1 MSMTKLDVSVV
12 IPVFGREKL
21 ASQAVQSVLA
31 QSSRAREIIVVDDGS
46 APPISREIRKLGG
59 NVRLIRLPVNNGVSH
74 ARNVGV
80 LAAEAEYIAFLD
92 SDDTWEPRRLELAGA
107 EIGKYSPSEKHIYFD
122 NLVVKGRVI
131 SRPPARIDDPRVLA
145 EGLVS
150 SELLIP
156 TPSLIFHSQWR
167 DILQFDEA
175 LQRHE
180 DWDLLISAVVHDF
193 KLINLDTSQVAVRSG
208 ALLNRLSAQRDRR
221 SAMRF
226 LQKNKNYISP
236 EISVQFEDLNILNPR
251 DRRLQYTA
259 MVLQYLSRKQVSK
272 GGALARLLMACGLR
286 NVPD

>member
-1 MSMTKLDVSVV
+1 MKGLDVSVV
-12 IPVFGREKL
+12 IPTFGREKL
-21 ASQAVQSVLA
+21 VSQAVQSVLA

-46 APPISREIRKLGG
+46 APPISLEIGKLAR
-59 NVRLIRLPVNNGVSH
+59 NVRLIRLPVNKGVSH
-74 ARNVGV
+74 ARNVGI
-80 LAAEAEYIAFLD
+80 LAAEAAYVAFLD
-92 SDDTWEPRRLELAGA
+92 SDDTWEPCRLELAGA

-131 SRPPARIDDPRVLA
+131 SRPPAVIDDPRVLV

-180 DWDLLISAVVHDF
+180 DWDLLISAVVHGF

-208 ALLNRLSAQRDRR
+208 ALLNRLSTQRDRR

-226 LQKNKNYISP
+226 IQKNGIHLSP
-236 EISVQFEDLNILNPR
+236 GLVAQFEDLNVLDPR
-251 DRRLQYTA
+251 GRRLQYTA

-286 NVPD
+286 KVPD

>member
-1 MSMTKLDVSVV
+1 MTKLDVSVV
-12 IPVFGREKL
+12 IPAFGREKL

-59 NVRLIRLPVNNGVSH
+59 NVRLIRLPVNQGVSH

-92 SDDTWEPRRLELAGA
+92 SDDTWEPRRLELAGT
-107 EIGKYSPSEKHIYFD
+107 EIGKYSPSEKHIYFN

-131 SRPPARIDDPRVLA
+131 SRPPAVIDDPRVLV

-180 DWDLLISAVVHDF
+180 DWDLLISAMVHGF

-208 ALLNRLSAQRDRR
+208 AFLNRLSAQRDSR

-226 LQKNKNYISP
+226 IQKNRIHMSP
-236 EISVQFEDLNILNPR
+236 GTTAQFEDLNILNPR
-251 DRRLQYTA
+251 GCRLRYIA
-259 MVLQYLSRKQVSK
+259 MLLRYLSRNQVSR

-286 NVPD
+286 KLPD

>member
-1 MSMTKLDVSVV
+1 MTKLDVSVV
-12 IPVFGREKL
+12 IPAFGREKL
-21 ASQAVQSVLA
+21 VSQAVQSVVA
-31 QSSRAREIIVVDDGS
+31 QSSQAREIIVVDDGS
-46 APPISREIRKLGG
+46 APPISREIRKLGR
-59 NVRLIRLPVNNGVSH
+59 NVRLIRLPVNKGVSH
-74 ARNVGV
+74 ARNVGI

-131 SRPPARIDDPRVLA
+131 SRPPALIEGPRVLA
-145 EGLVS
+145 AGLVS

-156 TPSLIFHSQWR
+156 TPSLIFRAQWR
-167 DILQFDEA
+167 EILKFDEA

-208 ALLNRLSAQRDRR
+208 AFLNRLSVQRDCR

-226 LQKNKNYISP
+226 IQKNRIHMSP
-236 EISVQFEDLNILNPR
+236 GLIAQFEDLNVLDPR
-251 DRRLQYTA
+251 GRRLQYSA

-286 NVPD
+286 KVPD